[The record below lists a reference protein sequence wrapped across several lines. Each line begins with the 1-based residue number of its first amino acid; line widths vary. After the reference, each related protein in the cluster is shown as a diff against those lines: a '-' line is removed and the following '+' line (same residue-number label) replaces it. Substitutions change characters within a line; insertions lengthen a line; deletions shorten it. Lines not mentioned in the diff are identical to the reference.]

1 MAAEVIGH
9 IETATG
15 DVLVTRAEGT
25 QENLS
30 EGAPVYQGDILQTGT
45 GAAVEIVFIDDTT
58 FSLGEDARMVLDE
71 LIFDAQAEQGGAVF

>member
-25 QENLS
+25 RENLS
-30 EGAPVYQGDILQTGT
+30 AGAPVYQGDILQTGA

-71 LIFDAQAEQGGAVF
+71 FIFDA